1 MGKKAKIIG
10 KNIRKALM
18 TSPKMF
24 IQEVAEDYEG
34 LEYTL
39 ARTTYIMEQLKA
51 TPLKI
56 DVKKGGRSIISGTL
70 VWVGE
75 DPTGGGI
82 EFYLDNKKHLYPNA
96 DNVKGAFF
104 HSQGKG
110 GGGYVEITVHDT
122 SIRCL
127 ICGKEIE
134 IFDEPASCPVCG
146 AKSHLVHLLEWVRM
160 KGECSACSARL
171 GVGESGDVIA
181 FD

>member
-1 MGKKAKIIG
+1 MAKKGKIIG
-10 KNIRKALM
+10 KNIRKALL

-39 ARTTYIMEQLKA
+39 ARTTYVMENMKD

-56 DVKKGGRSIISGTL
+56 DVKKGGRSIISGNL
-70 VWVGE
+70 IWAGE
-75 DPTGGGI
+75 DPTGNGL
-82 EFYLDNKKHLYPNA
+82 ELYLDNKKHLYPNP

-104 HSQGKG
+104 HPQKKG
-110 GGGYVEITVHDT
+110 NGYVEISVHDT

-146 AKSHLVHLLEWVRM
+146 AKSHKVHLDEWVRM

-171 GVGESGDVIA
+171 GVGEDGEIVA